1 MIEPSVL
8 PPTRIADLLTASAA
22 IVVAELVRR
31 MLGVTGARVWAQMGN
46 ARRFSIE
53 DL

>member
-8 PPTRIADLLTASAA
+8 PPTRIADPLTASAA
-22 IVVAELVRR
+22 IVVAEVGQ
-31 MLGVTGARVWAQMGN
+31 MLGVTQARVWAQMGD
-46 ARRFSIE
+46 AGRFSLE